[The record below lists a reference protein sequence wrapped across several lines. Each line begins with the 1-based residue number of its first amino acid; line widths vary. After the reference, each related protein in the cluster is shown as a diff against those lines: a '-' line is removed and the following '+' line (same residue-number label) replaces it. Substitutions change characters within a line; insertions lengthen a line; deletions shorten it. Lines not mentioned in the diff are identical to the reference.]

1 MKVIDSSMLD
11 QISGGR
17 GNNGGDRID
26 NNGRA
31 NSAGKTAA
39 TGAAVI
45 VGATLEPSSPVLEHL
60 WGPPLAAG
68 SVVLSPMLVIMQR

>member
-11 QISGGR
+11 HISGGR

-26 NNGRA
+26 NGGRA

-39 TGAAVI
+39 AGA
-45 VGATLEPSSPVLEHL
+45 GAIAGGISELSLPGQEHL
-60 WGPPLAAG
+60 WGQLLGAG
-68 SVVLSPMLVIMQR
+68 SVVLSAKLVIMQR